1 MRRMVGPPPT
11 CDTVAIYQ
19 SIDHCSNSADHN
31 NIDDFDNH
39 DDKHNNIDDFDNHH
53 HGSAGNND
61 HQPERLPYHG
71 RTDPFFV
78 GHLDSNYRLG
88 LRHDDVDRLPIHVGL
103 DADVGLRRCRA
114 ILGSHSTH

>member
-11 CDTVAIYQ
+11 CDTVAVYQ

-31 NIDDFDNH
+31 NIDDDDNN
-39 DDKHNNIDDFDNHH
+39 DNNDN
-53 HGSAGNND
+53 SPADNND